1 MNGGKSGFGRG
12 TMTGWPHALTWLAT
26 ARSGGNSVHQ
36 EATCDGCNW
45 ARHAERK
52 GQWPKRDTV
61 ATKTKKAE
69 EKPSKKAPAKKA
81 SKSVAEETPSSETTS
96 TTPVAGVGITRVDFE
111 VSINAPVD
119 RVWYC
124 LTRETS
130 NWWPRDFYTSERTR
144 RFVIMAKLG
153 GLVGEDFG
161 MGGGVIWYKV
171 IGVAAPTSLTLLGH
185 LTPTF
190 GGPSMSTLE
199 ITLEPQN
206 GTTVF
211 RVVDAVLGPVTDGL
225 SDNLLSGWKTIFGE
239 GLKKWIESGGRMGN
253 GAPVAAPGGPAGD
266 FGDGM
271 GA

>member
-1 MNGGKSGFGRG
+1 MQSGSTRG
-12 TMTGWPHALTWLAT
+12 AHRPM
-26 ARSGGNSVHQ
+26 
-36 EATCDGCNW
+36 
-45 ARHAERK
+45 AERE
-52 GQWPKRDTV
+52 TV
-61 ATKTKKAE
+61 ATKTKKTE

-81 SKSVAEETPSSETTS
+81 SKQVEEAPEAAESGSASS
-96 TTPVAGVGITRVDFE
+96 TPVSGVAITRVDFE
-111 VSINAPVD
+111 VEIAAPVD

-199 ITLEPQN
+199 ITLEPKN
-206 GTTVF
+206 GATVF

-225 SDNLLSGWKTIFGE
+225 SDNLLNGWKTIFGE
-239 GLKKWIESGGRMGN
+239 GLKKWIESGGRTGN
-253 GAPVAAPGGPAGD
+253 GAPAMAAGAQGGD

>member
-1 MNGGKSGFGRG
+1 
-12 TMTGWPHALTWLAT
+12 
-26 ARSGGNSVHQ
+26 
-36 EATCDGCNW
+36 
-45 ARHAERK
+45 
-52 GQWPKRDTV
+52 V
-61 ATKTKKAE
+61 ATKTKKAD
-69 EKPSKKAPAKKA
+69 EKPSKKAPAKKTSKPTAEDAGEA
-81 SKSVAEETPSSETTS
+81 SESASSTAVTPIT
-96 TTPVAGVGITRVDFE
+96 GVTITRVDFE
-111 VSINAPVD
+111 VAINAPVD

-206 GTTVF
+206 GSTMF
-211 RVVDAVLGPVTDGL
+211 RVVDAVLGPATDGL

-239 GLKKWIESGGRMGN
+239 GLKKWVESGGRMGN
-253 GAPVAAPGGPAGD
+253 GAQVQPQGGD
-266 FGDGM
+266 FGE

>member
-1 MNGGKSGFGRG
+1 M
-12 TMTGWPHALTWLAT
+12 
-26 ARSGGNSVHQ
+26 
-36 EATCDGCNW
+36 
-45 ARHAERK
+45 
-52 GQWPKRDTV
+52 

-69 EKPSKKAPAKKA
+69 EKPAKKAPAKKT
-81 SKSVAEETPSSETTS
+81 SKAAAEEVSEAAESAS
-96 TTPVAGVGITRVDFE
+96 TTPVAGVTITRVDFE
-111 VSINAPVD
+111 VTINAPVD

-206 GTTVF
+206 GATVF

-225 SDNLLSGWKTIFGE
+225 SDNLLNGWKTIFGE

-253 GAPVAAPGGPAGD
+253 GAPVAPASGGD

-271 GA
+271 GS